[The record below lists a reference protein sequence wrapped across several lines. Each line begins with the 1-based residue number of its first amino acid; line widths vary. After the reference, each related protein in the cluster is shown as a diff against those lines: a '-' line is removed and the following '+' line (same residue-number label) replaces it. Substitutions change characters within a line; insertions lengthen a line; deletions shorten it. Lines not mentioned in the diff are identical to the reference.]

1 MSQDNKPK
9 YFDLHLTGIGYV
21 NKVRE
26 VTPEQGNPFW
36 SVELTALH
44 GAADNVQHT
53 YFDCIVSGEEA
64 KDVVRQLQSLVETG
78 SKVLAGFKLSDLSTA
93 PFIYTQGPRAGEPG
107 VRLKSRLLRFDW
119 IKVDGQPFLV
129 PKKAA
134 S

>member
-93 PFIYTQGPRAGEPG
+93 PFIYTQGPRTGEPG
-107 VRLKSRLLRFDW
+107 ARLKSRLLRFDW

>member
-9 YFDLHLTGIGYV
+9 YFDLHLTGIGYI

-36 SVELTALH
+36 SVELAALH

-53 YFDCIVSGEEA
+53 YFDCIVSGVEA
-64 KDVVRQLQSLVETG
+64 KDLVRQLQPLVETE
-78 SKVLAGFKLSDLSTA
+78 SKVLAGFKLSDLSAA
-93 PFIYTQGPRAGEPG
+93 PFIYTQGTRVGEPG

>member
-1 MSQDNKPK
+1 MSQDNQTK
-9 YFDLHLTGIGYV
+9 YFDLHITGIGYV
-21 NKVRE
+21 NKVRHI
-26 VTPEQGNPFW
+26 TPEQGNPFW

-64 KDVVRQLQSLVETG
+64 KDLVGQLQFVVEAG

-93 PFIYTQGPRAGEPG
+93 PFLYKQGPRTGEPG
-107 VRLKSRLLRFDW
+107 VRLRSRILRFDW

-129 PKKAA
+129 PKKAV